1 MDVKEQKIGVVCCS
15 GEECT
20 GGTISRLATRKMM
33 DDLRPDNTV
42 TICVPLFLAGG
53 QEERPFAQRFPTIAV
68 DGCDKVCAK
77 KAIEKYSGKVSGA
90 VLVPDLIGK
99 DIAEGPVLS
108 TRDLTH
114 EQQVM
119 VDKVA
124 AAITRQFDAILDA
137 NRQAQS
143 EKANT
148 SCGCGCGGHAESGD
162 TNKAGMATFLF
173 KQGLSCSQAILAAY
187 GSKLGLIP
195 ELAIKM
201 ASPFGGGIGRRGE
214 TCGAVTGALMVL
226 GLLHD
231 IKDSG
236 ANARSISLARE
247 FMDRF
252 QSRNGSVICRDL
264 LQCDLN
270 TPEGLAKN
278 REQRLSAKLCS
289 KFVQD
294 AGEIVEEM
302 IEENIVSETKG
313 QEQDKNVSSSCS
325 CGCNC

>member
-1 MDVKEQKIGVVCCS
+1 MEAKELKIGVVCCS
-15 GEECT
+15 GEECA
-20 GGTISRLATRKMM
+20 GGTISRLATRKMI
-33 DDLRPDNTV
+33 DELRPDNTV

-53 QEERPFAQRFPTIAV
+53 QEERMFAQRFPTIAV
-68 DGCDKVCAK
+68 DGCDKACAK
-77 KAIEKYSGKVSGA
+77 KAIKKYSGKISSAILVS
-90 VLVPDLIGK
+90 DLIGK

-108 TRDLTH
+108 TCDLTNEH
-114 EQQVM
+114 QAM
-119 VDKVA
+119 VDIVA
-124 AAITRQFDAILDA
+124 TAITRQFDAMMDA
-137 NRQAQS
+137 NHQVRS
-143 EKANT
+143 EKAHA
-148 SCGCGCGGHAESGD
+148 SCGCGCGDHAGSGD
-162 TNKAGMATFLF
+162 TNKGGMAAFLF

-187 GSKLGLIP
+187 GPKLGLIP
-195 ELAIKM
+195 ELAIKI
-201 ASPFGGGIGRRGE
+201 ASTFGGGIGRRGE

-236 ANARSISLARE
+236 ANARSISLARK

-252 QSRNGSVICRDL
+252 QSRNGSVICREL

-278 REQRLSAKLCS
+278 RELHLTAKFCS

-302 IEENIVSETKG
+302 IGTSFVSGSQG
-313 QEQDKNVSSSCS
+313 QEQDKNLDSSCS